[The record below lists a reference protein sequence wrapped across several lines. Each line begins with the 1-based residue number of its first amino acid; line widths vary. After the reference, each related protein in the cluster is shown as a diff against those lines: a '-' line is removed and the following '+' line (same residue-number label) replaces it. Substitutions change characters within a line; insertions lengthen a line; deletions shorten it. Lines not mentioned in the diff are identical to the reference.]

1 MNISLLF
8 FKVNIHLI
16 TYAGEFDGQNAL
28 EQSDLLVWMGDLPKM
43 NHLKKV
49 NKNNG
54 KSSNL
59 TNFFFPGT
67 GTVTHIPDQFSKFLK
82 EKCKCKQ

>member
-1 MNISLLF
+1 MNISLLFF

-16 TYAGEFDGQNAL
+16 TYAGEFDGQNAI
-28 EQSDLLVWMGDLPKM
+28 EQSGLLVWMGDLPKI

-54 KSSNL
+54 KSSFN
-59 TNFFFPGT
+59 NYFFRGRGP
-67 GTVTHIPDQFSKFLK
+67 
-82 EKCKCKQ
+82 